1 MNIVVENLKK
11 DSLYCTSKNNRQK
24 ENLILQFLDNFV
36 LSPKMGK
43 MVKMVFDLDKGTIC
57 FCSVSSFL
65 PLKHLQLRRRSP
77 QSQALQLFNKLFV
90 GCFYRVTLTV
100 NIFWSPAT
108 S

>member
-36 LSPKMGK
+36 FSPKMG
-43 MVKMVFDLDKGTIC
+43 KMVFDLDKGTIC

-65 PLKHLQLRRRSP
+65 PL
-77 QSQALQLFNKLFV
+77 
-90 GCFYRVTLTV
+90 TL
-100 NIFWSPAT
+100 ISYA
-108 S
+108 